1 MPIQAIAETYRGK
14 TDDELLLLAD
24 HPEQLTAEALA
35 ALTTEL
41 SSRRLSV
48 SNAHNTPDNSPERY
62 TNQAGRLDKPST
74 QLDVGPFIADVL
86 RFYHANAWT
95 FFKLSAPA
103 TLVTYLTITAAQNEA
118 RSIIRNVFPH
128 TAAALSRPT
137 LFLELGLVNLVK
149 FLVVWLTTCLLFA
162 ATCSAVDHINSGLA
176 PRFSDCFTETAH
188 QLGRFIQLSALLLLL
203 LVSFMAI
210 ALSLGLG
217 LLSFAKLLHIHF
229 QGFLLSWIGYGLA
242 AAVMTVPARLNLAI
256 PAVLLDDYP
265 VGRSISLSHELTK
278 GKLLILTALILKSLI
293 GGYVGGMLPFW
304 IRIWLWNLVPIPN
317 WVAVVASLALVAAV
331 EPPMFI
337 GFALLYLRLGE
348 KPTPVEAV
356 PRTQFAT
363 G

>member
-24 HPEQLTAEALA
+24 HPEQLTAEALS

-41 SSRRLSV
+41 SSRRLGA
-48 SNAHNTPDNSPERY
+48 SNTYKAPDNIPERY
-62 TNQAGRLDKPST
+62 TSQAGRLDKPST
-74 QLDVGPFIADVL
+74 QVDVGPFIADVL
-86 RFYHANAWT
+86 SLYHANAWT
-95 FFKLSAPA
+95 FIKLAASA
-103 TLVTYLTITAAQNEA
+103 TLVTYLTITAVQSEA
-118 RSIIRNVFPH
+118 RSITRNVFPH

-149 FLVVWLTTCLLFA
+149 FFVIWLTTCLLFA

-242 AAVMTVPARLNLAI
+242 VAVMALPARLSLAI

-304 IRIWLWNLVPIPN
+304 IRIWLWNLVQIPN